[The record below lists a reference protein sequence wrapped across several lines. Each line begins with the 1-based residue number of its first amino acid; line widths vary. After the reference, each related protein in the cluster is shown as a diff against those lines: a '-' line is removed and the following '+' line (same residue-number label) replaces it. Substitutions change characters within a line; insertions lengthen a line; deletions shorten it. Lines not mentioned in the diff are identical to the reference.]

1 MEVEGRNMTAERPA
15 TSSLGSP
22 FSRRSVLGGI
32 GTGAF
37 LAGMPGIAFAKEM
50 GTNFPGLTRIIN
62 EYVADKK
69 VAGMLAMI
77 GFGQAPPQVISA
89 GSLTLGGAKLVDSN
103 TLWRMYSQTK
113 PITGMATMML
123 VEDGLISL
131 DQPLSDFFPE
141 FANMQVLVDP
151 EGALDNV
158 EPAKTPITIRQLQTH
173 TAGLGYTIISKGPIQ
188 KAYLAAGLTPGRV
201 SRNPIPGVDPG
212 APTPDIMTFMKRLS
226 ELPLVYQP
234 GMQWSYS
241 LGHDVLSAVI
251 EKVSGKPLD
260 QFLHERM
267 FEPLGMNS
275 IYYNVPADRAIDLSD
290 NYAPF
295 GGSLFS
301 VDPGATS
308 IFLDKPA
315 FSFGSTGLVGTAGDY
330 DKFLQML
337 LGFGKLGDVQ
347 VMKPETVK
355 LGISNLLPKTANTK
369 GTWVA
374 NHGFGAGG
382 RSGLGT
388 DVSPAGTFGWGGAA
402 GTSAF
407 VDTVRGLRAGG
418 YTQYIPSNS
427 YPFQSDFP
435 KYVYADL
442 IGSAQAGA
450 GNTSP

>member
-1 MEVEGRNMTAERPA
+1 MTIGKPA
-15 TSSLGSP
+15 TSSLGSS

-32 GTGAF
+32 GTGAL
-37 LAGMPGIAFAKEM
+37 LAGMPGIALAKEP
-50 GTNFPGLTRIIN
+50 GASFPGLTKIIN
-62 EYVADKK
+62 GYVADKK
-69 VAGMLAMI
+69 VAGMMAMI
-77 GFGQAPPQVISA
+77 GFGQAQPQMISA
-89 GSLTLGGAKLVDSN
+89 GSLKLGGDKRVDGN

-113 PITGMATMML
+113 PVTGMAAMML
-123 VEDGLISL
+123 VEDGLLSL
-131 DQPLSDFFPE
+131 DQPLSDIFPE
-141 FANMQVLVDP
+141 FADMQVLVDP
-151 EGALDNV
+151 EGALDHV
-158 EPAKTPITIRQLQTH
+158 EPAKAPITIRQLQTH

-188 KAYLAAGLTPGRV
+188 KAYLAAGLTPGRL
-201 SRNPIPGVDPG
+201 SRSPIPGVDPG
-212 APTPDIMTFMKRLS
+212 APTPDIMTFVKRLS

-234 GMQWSYS
+234 GTQWSYS
-241 LGHDVLSAVI
+241 LSHDVLSAVI

-260 QFLHERM
+260 VFLQERM
-267 FEPLGMNS
+267 FGPLGMKNMF
-275 IYYNVPADRAIDLSD
+275 YHVPADRAVDLAD

-295 GGSLFS
+295 AGSLIP

-308 IFLDKPA
+308 IFLDKPPFA
-315 FSFGSTGLVGTAGDY
+315 FGSTGLVGSAGDY

-347 VMKPETVK
+347 VMESDTVK
-355 LGISNLLPKTANTK
+355 LGMSNLLPDTANTR

-388 DVSPAGTFGWGGAA
+388 AVSPAGTFGWGGAA

-442 IGSAQAGA
+442 DGSAPVDAGK
-450 GNTSP
+450 TSP

>member
-1 MEVEGRNMTAERPA
+1 MIAEKSA
-15 TSSLGSP
+15 ISSLGSS

-32 GTGAF
+32 GTGAV
-37 LAGMPGIAFAKEM
+37 LAGMPGIALARTPVV
-50 GTNFPGLTRIIN
+50 GFPGLTRIIN
-62 EYVADKK
+62 EYVAGKK
-69 VAGMLAMI
+69 VAGMQAMI
-77 GFGQAPPQVISA
+77 GFGQAAPQVISA
-89 GSLTLGGAKLVDSN
+89 GSLRLGGDKLVDSN

-113 PITGMATMML
+113 PVTGMATMML
-123 VEDGLISL
+123 IEDGLISL
-131 DQPLSDFFPE
+131 DQPLSDIFPE
-141 FANMQVLVDP
+141 FADMQVLVDP

-173 TAGLGYTIISKGPIQ
+173 TAGLGYTIISKGPIR

-201 SRNPIPGVDPG
+201 SRNPIPGIDAG

-234 GMQWSYS
+234 GTQWSYS
-241 LGHDVLSAVI
+241 LSHDVLSAVI

-260 QFLHERM
+260 QFLQERM
-267 FEPLGMNS
+267 FGPLGMTNIFYS
-275 IYYNVPADRAIDLSD
+275 VPAERAIDLAD

-295 GGSLFS
+295 AGSLIPI
-301 VDPGATS
+301 DPGATS

-315 FSFGSTGLVGTAGDY
+315 FAFGSTGLVGTAGDY

-337 LGFGKLGDVQ
+337 LGLGRVGNVQ
-347 VMKPETVK
+347 VMQPDTVR
-355 LGISNLLPKTANTK
+355 LGMSNLLPETASTK

-388 DVSPAGTFGWGGAA
+388 VVSPAGTFGWGGAA

-442 IGSAQAGA
+442 TGSAQAGA

>member
-1 MEVEGRNMTAERPA
+1 MTADRLA
-15 TSSLGSP
+15 TSSLGPS

-50 GTNFPGLTRIIN
+50 GTSFPGLTRIIN
-62 EYVADKK
+62 QYVAEKK
-69 VAGMLAMI
+69 VAGMMAMI
-77 GFGQAPPQVISA
+77 GFGQAQPQVISA
-89 GSLTLGGAKLVDSN
+89 GTLKLGGDRLVGTD

-131 DQPLSDFFPE
+131 DQPLSDIFPE
-141 FANMQVLVDP
+141 FADMQVLVDP

-158 EPAKTPITIRQLQTH
+158 EPAKVPITIRQLQTH

-201 SRNPIPGVDPG
+201 SRSPIPGVDSG

-234 GMQWSYS
+234 GTQWSYS
-241 LGHDVLSAVI
+241 LSHDVLSAVI

-260 QFLHERM
+260 RFLHERM
-267 FEPLGMNS
+267 FGPLGMKNMF
-275 IYYNVPADRAIDLSD
+275 YHVPADRAVDLAD

-295 GGSLFS
+295 AGSLIPI
-301 VDPGATS
+301 DPGATS

-315 FSFGSTGLVGTAGDY
+315 FAFGSTGLVGTAGDY

-337 LGFGKLGDVQ
+337 LGFGKFRDVQ

-355 LGISNLLPKTANTK
+355 LGISNLLPETASTK

-388 DVSPAGTFGWGGAA
+388 AVSPAGTFGWGGAA

-407 VDTVRGLRAGG
+407 VDTARGVRAGG

-442 IGSAQAGA
+442 TGSAQAGA

>member
-1 MEVEGRNMTAERPA
+1 MIAEKPV
-15 TSSLGSP
+15 TSSLGSS

-32 GTGAF
+32 GTGAL

-50 GTNFPGLTRIIN
+50 GASFPGLTRIIN
-62 EYVADKK
+62 EYVADRK

-77 GFGQAPPQVISA
+77 GFGQNQPQMISA
-89 GSLTLGGAKLVDSN
+89 GALTLGGAKPVDSN

-123 VEDGLISL
+123 IEDGLISL
-131 DQPLSDFFPE
+131 DQPLSDIFPE

-151 EGALDNV
+151 VGALDNV
-158 EPAKTPITIRQLQTH
+158 EPAKLPITIRQLQTH

-226 ELPLVYQP
+226 EMPLVYQP
-234 GMQWSYS
+234 GTQWSYS
-241 LGHDVLSAVI
+241 LSHDVLSAVI

-260 QFLHERM
+260 QFLQERM
-267 FEPLGMNS
+267 FGPLGMNS
-275 IYYNVPADRAIDLSD
+275 IFYQVPADRAGDLAD

-295 GGSLFS
+295 AGALIAI
-301 VDPGATS
+301 DPGATS

-315 FSFGSTGLVGTAGDY
+315 FSFGSTGLVGTAADY

-337 LGFGKLGDVQ
+337 LGFGTHGGVQ
-347 VMKPETVK
+347 VMKPETAK
-355 LGISNLLPKTANTK
+355 LGMSNLLPETASTK

-388 DVSPAGTFGWGGAA
+388 EVSPAGTFGWGGAA

-407 VDTVRGLRAGG
+407 VDTVRDVRAGG

-442 IGSAQAGA
+442 TGSAQAGA

>member
-1 MEVEGRNMTAERPA
+1 MIAEKPA
-15 TSSLGSP
+15 ISSLGTS

-32 GTGAF
+32 GTGAV
-37 LAGMPGIAFAKEM
+37 LAGMPGLAFAREM
-50 GTNFPGLTRIIN
+50 GTSFPGLTRIIN

-77 GFGQAPPQVISA
+77 GFGQAAPQVISA
-89 GSLTLGGAKLVDSN
+89 GSLTLGGAKPVDGN

-123 VEDGLISL
+123 IEDGLLSL
-131 DQPLSDFFPE
+131 DQPLSDIFPE
-141 FANMQVLVDP
+141 FADMQVLVDP

-158 EPAKTPITIRQLQTH
+158 EPARAPITIRQLQTH
-173 TAGLGYTIISKGPIQ
+173 TAGLGYTIISKGPIL

-201 SRNPIPGVDPG
+201 SRNPIPGIDPG
-212 APTPDIMTFMKRLS
+212 ASTPDIMTFMKRLS

-234 GMQWSYS
+234 GTQWSYS
-241 LGHDVLSAVI
+241 LSHDVLSAVI

-260 QFLHERM
+260 QFLQERM
-267 FEPLGMNS
+267 FGPLGMAS
-275 IYYNVPADRAIDLSD
+275 IFYNVPADRAMDLAD

-295 GGSLFS
+295 AGSLIPI
-301 VDPGATS
+301 DPGATS

-315 FSFGSTGLVGTAGDY
+315 FAFGSTGLVGTAGDY

-337 LGFGKLGDVQ
+337 LGFGQLGDVR

-355 LGISNLLPKTANTK
+355 LGMSNLLPETASTR

-388 DVSPAGTFGWGGAA
+388 EVSPAGTFGWGGAA

-442 IGSAQAGA
+442 IGSVQAGA

>member
-1 MEVEGRNMTAERPA
+1 MIAEKPA
-15 TSSLGSP
+15 TSSLGSA

-32 GTGAF
+32 GAGTL
-37 LAGMPGIAFAKEM
+37 LAGMPTAAFAR
-50 GTNFPGLTRIIN
+50 GNAASFPGLTKIIN
-62 EYVADKK
+62 GYVADKK
-69 VAGMLAMI
+69 VAGMMAMI
-77 GFGQAPPQVISA
+77 GFGQEQPQVISA
-89 GSLTLGGAKLVDSN
+89 GTLKLGGDRLVGTE

-131 DQPLSDFFPE
+131 DQPLSDIFPE
-141 FANMQVLVDP
+141 FADMQVLVDP

-158 EPAKTPITIRQLQTH
+158 EPARAPITIRQLQTH

-201 SRNPIPGVDPG
+201 SRSPIPGIDPG
-212 APTPDIMTFMKRLS
+212 APTPDIMTFIRRLS

-234 GMQWSYS
+234 GTQWSYS
-241 LGHDVLSAVI
+241 LSHDVLSAVI

-267 FEPLGMNS
+267 FGPLGMNN
-275 IYYNVPADRAIDLSD
+275 IFYNVPADRAIDLAD

-295 GGSLFS
+295 AGALIPI
-301 VDPGATS
+301 DPGATS

-315 FSFGSTGLVGTAGDY
+315 FAFGSTGLVGTAGDY
-330 DKFLQML
+330 DRFLQML
-337 LGFGKLGDVQ
+337 LGFGTVDGVQ
-347 VMKPETVK
+347 VMKPDTVK
-355 LGISNLLPKTANTK
+355 LGMSNLLPRTANTR

-388 DVSPAGTFGWGGAA
+388 EVSPAGTFGWGGAA

-442 IGSAQAGA
+442 TGNAQAGA

>member
-1 MEVEGRNMTAERPA
+1 MIAEKPA
-15 TSSLGSP
+15 TATPFSS

-32 GTGAF
+32 GLGAA
-37 LAGMPGIAFAKEM
+37 LAGMPGIALARAP
-50 GTNFPGLTRIIN
+50 GVAFPGLTKIIN

-77 GFGQAPPQVISA
+77 GFGQAEPEMIAA
-89 GSLTLGGAKLVDSN
+89 GNVALGGTKPVDGN

-123 VEDGLISL
+123 IEDGLLSL
-131 DQPLSDFFPE
+131 DQPLSDIFPE
-141 FANMQVLVDP
+141 FADMQVLVDP

-158 EPAKTPITIRQLQTH
+158 EPAKAPITIRQLQTH

-201 SRNPIPGVDPG
+201 SRNPIPGVDTG

-234 GMQWSYS
+234 GTQWSYS
-241 LGHDVLSAVI
+241 LSHDVLSAVI

-260 QFLHERM
+260 QFLQERM
-267 FEPLGMNS
+267 FGPLGMNS
-275 IYYNVPADRAIDLSD
+275 IFYQVPADRADDLAT

-295 GGSLFS
+295 AGSLIPIDS
-301 VDPGATS
+301 GPTS
-308 IFLDKPA
+308 IFLDKPPFA
-315 FSFGSTGLVGTAGDY
+315 FGSTGLVGTAGDY

-337 LGFGKLGDVQ
+337 LGFGAVGDVR

-355 LGISNLLPKTANTK
+355 LGISNLLPKTASTK

-407 VDTVRGLRAGG
+407 VDTVRGFRAGG

-442 IGSAQAGA
+442 IGNAQTGA

>member
-1 MEVEGRNMTAERPA
+1 M
-15 TSSLGSP
+15 SSLGSS

-32 GTGAF
+32 GTGAV
-37 LAGMPGIAFAKEM
+37 LAGMPGLAFAKEM
-50 GTNFPGLTRIIN
+50 GTSFPGLTKIIN

-77 GFGQAPPQVISA
+77 GFGEASPQVISA
-89 GSLTLGGAKLVDSN
+89 GTLALGGSKPVDGD

-123 VEDGLISL
+123 IEDGLISL

-141 FANMQVLVDP
+141 FADMQVLLDP
-151 EGALDNV
+151 EGALDEV
-158 EPAKTPITIRQLQTH
+158 EPAKIPITIRQLQTH
-173 TAGLGYTIISKGPIQ
+173 TAGLGYTIVSKGPIL

-201 SRNPIPGVDPG
+201 SRSPIPGLEAG

-234 GMQWSYS
+234 GTQWSYS

-260 QFLHERM
+260 QFLQERM
-267 FEPLGMNS
+267 FGPLGMKN
-275 IYYNVPADRAIDLSD
+275 IFYQVPADQAVNLAT

-295 GGSLFS
+295 GGSLIPI
-301 VDPGATS
+301 DPGATS
-308 IFLDKPA
+308 IFLDKPPFA
-315 FSFGSTGLVGTAGDY
+315 FGSTGLVGTAGDY

-337 LGFGKLGDVQ
+337 LGFGTANGVQ

-355 LGISNLLPKTANTK
+355 LGMSNLLPKTASTK

-388 DVSPAGTFGWGGAA
+388 EVSPAGTFGWGGAA

-407 VDTVRGLRAGG
+407 VDTVRGIRAGG

-427 YPFQSDFP
+427 YPFQSEFP

-442 IGSAQAGA
+442 IGMAQAGA
-450 GNTSP
+450 GKTSP

>member
-1 MEVEGRNMTAERPA
+1 MIAEKSA
-15 TSSLGSP
+15 ISSLASP

-32 GTGAF
+32 GTGAV
-37 LAGMPGIAFAKEM
+37 LAGMPGIARARETVV
-50 GTNFPGLTRIIN
+50 GFPGLSRIIN
-62 EYVADKK
+62 EYVADRK

-77 GFGQAPPQVISA
+77 GFGQAAPQVISA
-89 GSLTLGGAKLVDSN
+89 GSLRLGGDRLVGGN

-131 DQPLSDFFPE
+131 DQPLSDIFPE
-141 FANMQVLVDP
+141 FADMQVLVDP
-151 EGALDNV
+151 EGALDKV
-158 EPAKTPITIRQLQTH
+158 EPAKAPITIRQLQTH

-201 SRNPIPGVDPG
+201 SRNPIPGVDAG
-212 APTPDIMTFMKRLS
+212 APTPDIMTFMKRLA

-234 GMQWSYS
+234 GTQWSYS
-241 LGHDVLSAVI
+241 LSHDVLSAVI

-260 QFLHERM
+260 QFLEERM
-267 FEPLGMNS
+267 FGPLGMKE
-275 IYYNVPADRAIDLSD
+275 IYYQVPADRADDLAD

-295 GGSLFS
+295 AGSLIPI
-301 VDPGATS
+301 DPGATS
-308 IFLDKPA
+308 VFLDKPPFA
-315 FSFGSTGLVGTAGDY
+315 FGSTGLVGTAGDY

-337 LGFGKLGDVQ
+337 LGFGQLGKVR
-347 VMKPETVK
+347 VMKPDTVK
-355 LGISNLLPKTANTK
+355 LGMSNLLPETASTK

-388 DVSPAGTFGWGGAA
+388 EVSPAGTFGWGGAA

-442 IGSAQAGA
+442 TGSAQAGA

>member
-1 MEVEGRNMTAERPA
+1 MIAEKSAPLSPI
-15 TSSLGSP
+15 SS

-37 LAGMPGIAFAKEM
+37 LAGMPGLAFAKDM
-50 GTNFPGLTRIIN
+50 APAFPGLTKIIN
-62 EYVADKK
+62 EYVADRK

-77 GFGQAPPQVISA
+77 GFGQKSPQMIAA
-89 GSLTLGGAKLVDSN
+89 GRLSLGGDKPVDGN

-123 VEDGLISL
+123 IEDGLISL
-131 DQPLSDFFPE
+131 DQPLSDIFPE
-141 FANMQVLVDP
+141 FADMQVLVDP

-158 EPAKTPITIRQLQTH
+158 EPAKAPITIRQLQTH

-201 SRNPIPGVDPG
+201 SRTPIPGMDAG

-234 GMQWSYS
+234 GSQWSYS
-241 LGHDVLSAVI
+241 LSHDVLSAVI

-260 QFLHERM
+260 QFLQERM
-267 FEPLGMNS
+267 FGPLGMKDMF
-275 IYYNVPADRAIDLSD
+275 YQVPADRADDLAD

-295 GGSLFS
+295 AGSLIPI
-301 VDPGATS
+301 DPGATS
-308 IFLDKPA
+308 IFLDKPPFA
-315 FSFGSTGLVGTAGDY
+315 FGSTGLVGTAGDY

-337 LGFGKLGDVQ
+337 LGFGQLGNVR
-347 VMKPETVK
+347 VMKPETAR
-355 LGISNLLPKTANTK
+355 LGMSNLLPETASTK

-388 DVSPAGTFGWGGAA
+388 EVSPAGTFGWGGAA

-442 IGSAQAGA
+442 IGSAGTGA

>member
-1 MEVEGRNMTAERPA
+1 MTIEKPA
-15 TSSLGSP
+15 TSSLGSS

-32 GTGAF
+32 GAGAV
-37 LAGMPGIAFAKEM
+37 LAGMPGLALAREM
-50 GTNFPGLTRIIN
+50 ETSFPGLTRIIN
-62 EYVADKK
+62 QYVAEKK

-77 GFGQAPPQVISA
+77 GFRQAQPQVISA
-89 GSLTLGGAKLVDSN
+89 GSLKLGGDKPVDSN

-113 PITGMATMML
+113 PVTGMATMML
-123 VEDGLISL
+123 VEDGLLSL

-141 FANMQVLVDP
+141 FADMQVLLDP
-151 EGALDNV
+151 EGALDNA
-158 EPAKTPITIRQLQTH
+158 EPARAPITIRQLQTH

-188 KAYLAAGLTPGRV
+188 KAYLAAGLTPGRL
-201 SRNPIPGVDPG
+201 SRSPIPGVDVG
-212 APTPDIMTFMKRLS
+212 APTPDIMTFVKRLS
-226 ELPLVYQP
+226 QLPLVYQP
-234 GMQWSYS
+234 GTQWSYS
-241 LGHDVLSAVI
+241 LSHDVLSAVI

-260 QFLHERM
+260 QFLRERM
-267 FEPLGMNS
+267 FGPLGMKNMF
-275 IYYNVPADRAIDLSD
+275 YRVPADRAVDLAD

-295 GGSLFS
+295 AGSLIPI
-301 VDPGATS
+301 DPGVTS

-315 FSFGSTGLVGTAGDY
+315 FAFGSTGLVGTASDY
-330 DKFLQML
+330 DRFLQML
-337 LGFGKLGDVQ
+337 LGFGRVGDVQ
-347 VMKPETVK
+347 VMKPDTVK
-355 LGISNLLPKTANTK
+355 LAMSNLLPETANTK
-369 GTWVA
+369 GTWIA

-388 DVSPAGTFGWGGAA
+388 TVSPAGTFGWGGAA

-442 IGSAQAGA
+442 IGNAQAGT

>member
-1 MEVEGRNMTAERPA
+1 MNAEKPA
-15 TSSLGSP
+15 NSSLGSS

-32 GTGAF
+32 GSGAF
-37 LAGMPGIAFAKEM
+37 LAGMPGIAFAHEM
-50 GTNFPGLTRIIN
+50 GAGFPGLTKIIN

-77 GFGQAPPQVISA
+77 GFGQTAPQVIAA
-89 GSLTLGGAKLVDSN
+89 GSLTLGGQKPVDTN

-131 DQPLSDFFPE
+131 DQPLSDIFPE
-141 FANMQVLVDP
+141 FADMQVLIDP

-158 EPAKTPITIRQLQTH
+158 GPAKRPITIRQLQTH

-201 SRNPIPGVDPG
+201 SRNPIAGVDAG
-212 APTPDIMTFMKRLS
+212 APTPDIMTFVKRLS

-234 GMQWSYS
+234 GSQWSYS

-260 QFLHERM
+260 QFLQERM
-267 FEPLGMNS
+267 FGPLGMDN
-275 IYYNVPADRAIDLSD
+275 IFYNVPADRAIDLAD

-295 GGSLFS
+295 AGSLIPI
-301 VDPGATS
+301 DPGATS
-308 IFLDKPA
+308 IFLDKPPFA
-315 FSFGSTGLVGTAGDY
+315 FGSTGLVGTAGDY

-337 LGFGKLGDVQ
+337 LGFGTLNGVQ

-355 LGISNLLPKTANTK
+355 LGMSNLLPKTASTK

-407 VDTVRGLRAGG
+407 VDTVRGIRAGG

-442 IGSAQAGA
+442 MGSAQAGA

>member
-1 MEVEGRNMTAERPA
+1 MIAEKPV
-15 TSSLGSP
+15 TSSLGSS

-32 GTGAF
+32 GTGAL

-50 GTNFPGLTRIIN
+50 GASFPGLTRIIN
-62 EYVADKK
+62 EYVADRK

-77 GFGQAPPQVISA
+77 GFGQNQPQMISA
-89 GSLTLGGAKLVDSN
+89 GALTLGGAKPVDSN

-123 VEDGLISL
+123 IEDGLISL
-131 DQPLSDFFPE
+131 DQPLSDIFPE

-158 EPAKTPITIRQLQTH
+158 EPAKLPITIRQLQTH

-226 ELPLVYQP
+226 EMPLVYQP
-234 GMQWSYS
+234 GTQWSYS
-241 LGHDVLSAVI
+241 LSHDVLSAVI

-260 QFLHERM
+260 QFLQERM
-267 FEPLGMNS
+267 FGPLGMNS
-275 IYYNVPADRAIDLSD
+275 IFYQVPADRAGDLAD

-295 GGSLFS
+295 AGALIAI
-301 VDPGATS
+301 DPGATS

-315 FSFGSTGLVGTAGDY
+315 FSFGSTGLVGTAADY

-337 LGFGKLGDVQ
+337 LGFGTHGGVQ
-347 VMKPETVK
+347 VMKPETAK
-355 LGISNLLPKTANTK
+355 LGMSNLLPETASTK

-388 DVSPAGTFGWGGAA
+388 EVSPAGTFGWGGAA

-407 VDTVRGLRAGG
+407 VDTVRDVRAGG

-442 IGSAQAGA
+442 TGSAQAGA

>member
-1 MEVEGRNMTAERPA
+1 MNAENPA
-15 TSSLGSP
+15 SSSFGSS

-32 GTGAF
+32 GTGAV
-37 LAGMPGIAFAKEM
+37 LAGLPGIAFAREM
-50 GTNFPGLTRIIN
+50 GTSFPGLTRIIN

-89 GSLTLGGAKLVDSN
+89 GTLKLGGDKLVGAD

-123 VEDGLISL
+123 VEDGLLSL
-131 DQPLSDFFPE
+131 DQPLSDIFPE
-141 FANMQVLVDP
+141 FADMQVLVDP

-158 EPAKTPITIRQLQTH
+158 EPARAPITIRQLQTH

-201 SRNPIPGVDPG
+201 SRNAIPGVDAG
-212 APTPDIMTFMKRLS
+212 APTPDIMTFVKRLS

-234 GMQWSYS
+234 GTQWSYS
-241 LGHDVLSAVI
+241 LSHDVLSAVI

-260 QFLHERM
+260 QFLQERM
-267 FEPLGMNS
+267 FGPLGMTN
-275 IYYNVPADRAIDLSD
+275 IFYNVPAERATDLAD
-290 NYAPF
+290 NYA
-295 GGSLFS
+295 LFAGALIPI
-301 VDPGATS
+301 DPGATS

-315 FSFGSTGLVGTAGDY
+315 FAFGSTGLVGTAGDY

-337 LGFGKLGDVQ
+337 LGFGTLGSVR

-355 LGISNLLPKTANTK
+355 LGMSNLLPETASTK

-388 DVSPAGTFGWGGAA
+388 AVSPAGTFGWGGAA

-442 IGSAQAGA
+442 TGAAQVGV

>member
-1 MEVEGRNMTAERPA
+1 MNAEKPV
-15 TSSLGSP
+15 TSSLGST

-32 GTGAF
+32 GTGAV
-37 LAGMPGIAFAKEM
+37 LAGLPGIAFAREM
-50 GTNFPGLTRIIN
+50 GTSFPGLTRIIN

-89 GSLTLGGAKLVDSN
+89 GTLKLGGDKLVGAD

-123 VEDGLISL
+123 IEDGLLSL
-131 DQPLSDFFPE
+131 DQPLSDIFPE
-141 FANMQVLVDP
+141 FADMQVLVDP
-151 EGALDNV
+151 EGALDHV
-158 EPAKTPITIRQLQTH
+158 EPAKAPITIRQLQTH
-173 TAGLGYTIISKGPIQ
+173 TAGLGYTIISKGPIL

-201 SRNPIPGVDPG
+201 SRNPIPGVDSG
-212 APTPDIMTFMKRLS
+212 APVPDIMTFVKRLS

-234 GMQWSYS
+234 GTQWSYS

-260 QFLHERM
+260 QSLQERM
-267 FEPLGMNS
+267 FGPLGMKDMF
-275 IYYNVPADRAIDLSD
+275 YQVPADRAGDLAD

-295 GGSLFS
+295 AGSLIPI
-301 VDPGATS
+301 DPGATS
-308 IFLDKPA
+308 IFLDKPPFA
-315 FSFGSTGLVGTAGDY
+315 FGSTGLVGTAGDY

-337 LGFGKLGDVQ
+337 LGFGAVGNVR

-355 LGISNLLPKTANTK
+355 LGISILLPETASTK

-388 DVSPAGTFGWGGAA
+388 EVSPAGTFGWGGAA

-442 IGSAQAGA
+442 IGSAQTGA

>member
-1 MEVEGRNMTAERPA
+1 MIAEKSAPLSPI
-15 TSSLGSP
+15 SS

-37 LAGMPGIAFAKEM
+37 LAGMPGLAFARDM
-50 GTNFPGLTRIIN
+50 APAFPGLTKIIN
-62 EYVADKK
+62 EYVADRK

-77 GFGQAPPQVISA
+77 GFGQKSPQMIAA
-89 GSLTLGGAKLVDSN
+89 GRLSLGGDKPVDGN

-123 VEDGLISL
+123 IEDGLISL
-131 DQPLSDFFPE
+131 DQPLSDIFPE
-141 FANMQVLVDP
+141 FADMQVLVDP

-158 EPAKTPITIRQLQTH
+158 EPAKAPITIRQLQTH

-201 SRNPIPGVDPG
+201 SRSPIPGMDTG

-234 GMQWSYS
+234 GTQWSYS
-241 LGHDVLSAVI
+241 LSHDVLSAVI

-260 QFLHERM
+260 QFLQERM
-267 FEPLGMNS
+267 FGPLGMKDMF
-275 IYYNVPADRAIDLSD
+275 YQVPADRADDLAD

-295 GGSLFS
+295 AGSLIPI
-301 VDPGATS
+301 DPGATS
-308 IFLDKPA
+308 IFLDKPPFA
-315 FSFGSTGLVGTAGDY
+315 FGSTGLVGTAGDY

-337 LGFGKLGDVQ
+337 LGFGQLGNVR
-347 VMKPETVK
+347 VMKPETA
-355 LGISNLLPKTANTK
+355 STK

-388 DVSPAGTFGWGGAA
+388 EVSPAGTFGWGGAA

-442 IGSAQAGA
+442 IGSARTGA

>member
-1 MEVEGRNMTAERPA
+1 MTVGQPA
-15 TSSLGSP
+15 TSSLGTS

-32 GTGAF
+32 GTGTL
-37 LAGMPGIAFAKEM
+37 LATMPGIAFAKEP
-50 GTNFPGLTRIIN
+50 GTSFPGLTRIIH
-62 EYVADKK
+62 EYVAEKK
-69 VAGMLAMI
+69 VAGMMAMI
-77 GFGQAPPQVISA
+77 GFGQAPAQVISA
-89 GSLTLGGAKLVDSN
+89 GSLKLGGDTGVGPN

-141 FANMQVLVDP
+141 FADMQVLLDP
-151 EGALDNV
+151 EGALENV
-158 EPAKTPITIRQLQTH
+158 ELAKAPITIRQLQTH

-201 SRNPIPGVDPG
+201 SRNPIPGIDAG
-212 APTPDIMTFMKRLS
+212 APTPDIMTFVKRLS

-234 GMQWSYS
+234 GTQWSYS
-241 LGHDVLSAVI
+241 LSHDVLSAVI

-260 QFLHERM
+260 QFLQERM
-267 FEPLGMNS
+267 FGPLGMTNMF
-275 IYYNVPADRAIDLSD
+275 YHVPADRAADLAD

-295 GGSLFS
+295 AGALIP

-308 IFLDKPA
+308 IYLDKPA
-315 FSFGSTGLVGTAGDY
+315 FAFGSTGLVGTAGDY
-330 DKFLQML
+330 DRFLQML
-337 LGFGKLGDVQ
+337 LGFGKLGDVR

-355 LGISNLLPKTANTK
+355 LGMSNLLPETASTK
-369 GTWVA
+369 DTWVA

-388 DVSPAGTFGWGGAA
+388 EVSPAGTFGWGGAA

-418 YTQYIPSNS
+418 YTQYIPSNA

-442 IGSAQAGA
+442 TGTAQAGA
-450 GNTSP
+450 GKTSP

>member
-1 MEVEGRNMTAERPA
+1 MIAEKPA
-15 TSSLGSP
+15 TLSLGSS

-37 LAGMPGIAFAKEM
+37 LAGMPGIAIAKEM
-50 GTNFPGLTRIIN
+50 GPAFPGLTRIIN
-62 EYVADKK
+62 EYVADRK

-77 GFGQAPPQVISA
+77 GFGQTSPQMIAA
-89 GSLTLGGAKLVDSN
+89 GSLTLGGNKPVDGN

-123 VEDGLISL
+123 IEDGLLSL
-131 DQPLSDFFPE
+131 DQPLSDIFPE
-141 FANMQVLVDP
+141 FADMQVLLDP
-151 EGALDNV
+151 EGALDHV
-158 EPAKTPITIRQLQTH
+158 EPAKAPITIRQLQTH
-173 TAGLGYTIISKGPIQ
+173 TAGLGYTIISKGPIL

-201 SRNPIPGVDPG
+201 SRNPIPGVDSG
-212 APTPDIMTFMKRLS
+212 APVPDIMTFVKRLS

-234 GMQWSYS
+234 GTQWSYS
-241 LGHDVLSAVI
+241 LGHDVLSAVV

-260 QFLHERM
+260 QFLQERM
-267 FEPLGMNS
+267 FGPLGMKDMF
-275 IYYNVPADRAIDLSD
+275 YQVPADRAGDLAD

-295 GGSLFS
+295 AGSLIPI
-301 VDPGATS
+301 DPGATS
-308 IFLDKPA
+308 IFLDKPPFA
-315 FSFGSTGLVGTAGDY
+315 FGSTGLVGTAGDY

-337 LGFGKLGDVQ
+337 LGFGAVGNVR
-347 VMKPETVK
+347 VMKPETAR
-355 LGISNLLPKTANTK
+355 LGMSNLLPETASTK

-388 DVSPAGTFGWGGAA
+388 EVSPAGTFGWGGAA

-407 VDTVRGLRAGG
+407 VDTARGLRAGG

-442 IGSAQAGA
+442 IGSAQTGV

>member
-1 MEVEGRNMTAERPA
+1 MTIGKPA
-15 TSSLGSP
+15 TSSLGSS

-32 GTGAF
+32 GIGAF
-37 LAGMPGIAFAKEM
+37 LAGMPGIAFAKEL
-50 GTNFPGLTRIIN
+50 GTSFPGLTKIIN
-62 EYVADKK
+62 GYVADKK

-77 GFGQAPPQVISA
+77 GFGQAQPQVISA
-89 GSLTLGGAKLVDSN
+89 GMLKLGGIRPVGAD

-113 PITGMATMML
+113 PVTGMAAMML

-131 DQPLSDFFPE
+131 DQPLSDIFPE
-141 FANMQVLVDP
+141 FADMQVLVDP

-158 EPAKTPITIRQLQTH
+158 EPAKAPITIRQLQTH

-188 KAYLAAGLTPGRV
+188 KAYLAAGLTPGRL
-201 SRNPIPGVDPG
+201 SRSAIPGVDVG
-212 APTPDIMTFMKRLS
+212 APTPDIMTFVKRLS

-234 GMQWSYS
+234 GTQWSYS
-241 LGHDVLSAVI
+241 LSHDVLSAVI

-260 QFLHERM
+260 QFLQERM
-267 FEPLGMNS
+267 FGPLGMKNMF
-275 IYYNVPADRAIDLSD
+275 YRVPAGRAVDLAD

-295 GGSLFS
+295 AGSLIPI
-301 VDPGATS
+301 DPGATS

-315 FSFGSTGLVGTAGDY
+315 FAFGSTGLVGTAGDY

-337 LGFGKLGDVQ
+337 LGFGKVGDVQ
-347 VMKPETVK
+347 VMKPDTVK
-355 LGISNLLPKTANTK
+355 LGMSNLLPENANTK
-369 GTWVA
+369 GTWIA

-388 DVSPAGTFGWGGAA
+388 AVSPAGTFGWGGAA

-442 IGSAQAGA
+442 IGDAQAGA

>member
-1 MEVEGRNMTAERPA
+1 MIAEKPA
-15 TSSLGSP
+15 TSSLGSS

-32 GTGAF
+32 GTGAL
-37 LAGMPGIAFAKEM
+37 LAGMPGIAFARET
-50 GTNFPGLTRIIN
+50 GASFPGLTRIIN
-62 EYVADKK
+62 EYVADRK

-77 GFGQAPPQVISA
+77 GFGQNQPQMISA
-89 GSLTLGGAKLVDSN
+89 GALTLGGAKPVDSN

-123 VEDGLISL
+123 IEDGLISL
-131 DQPLSDFFPE
+131 DQPLSDIFPE

-158 EPAKTPITIRQLQTH
+158 EPAKLPITIRQLQTH

-212 APTPDIMTFMKRLS
+212 AATPDIMTFMKRLS
-226 ELPLVYQP
+226 EMPLVYQP
-234 GMQWSYS
+234 GTQWSYS
-241 LGHDVLSAVI
+241 LSHDVLSAVI

-260 QFLHERM
+260 QFLQERM
-267 FEPLGMNS
+267 FGPLGMNS
-275 IYYNVPADRAIDLSD
+275 IFYQVPADRAGDLAD

-295 GGSLFS
+295 AGALIPI
-301 VDPGATS
+301 DPGATS

-315 FSFGSTGLVGTAGDY
+315 FSFGSTGLVGTAADY

-337 LGFGKLGDVQ
+337 LGFGTHGGVQ
-347 VMKPETVK
+347 VMKPETAK
-355 LGISNLLPKTANTK
+355 LGMSNLLPETASTK

-388 DVSPAGTFGWGGAA
+388 EVSPAGTFGWGGAA

-407 VDTVRGLRAGG
+407 VDTVRDVRAGG

>member
-1 MEVEGRNMTAERPA
+1 MIAEKPA
-15 TSSLGSP
+15 TSSLGSS

-32 GTGAF
+32 GTGAL

-50 GTNFPGLTRIIN
+50 GASFPGLTRIIN
-62 EYVADKK
+62 EYVADRK

-77 GFGQAPPQVISA
+77 GFGQNQPQMISA
-89 GSLTLGGAKLVDSN
+89 GALTLGGAKPVDSN

-123 VEDGLISL
+123 IEDGLISL
-131 DQPLSDFFPE
+131 DQPLSDIFPE

-158 EPAKTPITIRQLQTH
+158 EPAKLPITIRQLQTH

-226 ELPLVYQP
+226 EMPLVYQP
-234 GMQWSYS
+234 GTQWSYS
-241 LGHDVLSAVI
+241 LSHDVLSAVI

-260 QFLHERM
+260 QFLQERM
-267 FEPLGMNS
+267 FGPLGMNS
-275 IYYNVPADRAIDLSD
+275 IFYQVPADRAGDLAD

-295 GGSLFS
+295 AGALIPI
-301 VDPGATS
+301 DPGATS

-315 FSFGSTGLVGTAGDY
+315 FSFGSTGLVGTAADY

-337 LGFGKLGDVQ
+337 LGFGTHGGVQ
-347 VMKPETVK
+347 VMKPETAK
-355 LGISNLLPKTANTK
+355 LGMSNLLPETASTK

-388 DVSPAGTFGWGGAA
+388 EVSPAGTFGWGGAA

-407 VDTVRGLRAGG
+407 VDTVRDVRAGG

-442 IGSAQAGA
+442 IGSARTGA

>member
-1 MEVEGRNMTAERPA
+1 
-15 TSSLGSP
+15 
-22 FSRRSVLGGI
+22 
-32 GTGAF
+32 
-37 LAGMPGIAFAKEM
+37 
-50 GTNFPGLTRIIN
+50 
-62 EYVADKK
+62 
-69 VAGMLAMI
+69 
-77 GFGQAPPQVISA
+77 
-89 GSLTLGGAKLVDSN
+89 
-103 TLWRMYSQTK
+103 
-113 PITGMATMML
+113 MML
-123 VEDGLISL
+123 IEDGLISL

-141 FANMQVLVDP
+141 FADMQVLLDP
-151 EGALDNV
+151 EGPLDEV
-158 EPAKTPITIRQLQTH
+158 EPAKMPITIRQLQTH
-173 TAGLGYTIISKGPIQ
+173 TAGLGYTIISKGPIL

-201 SRNPIPGVDPG
+201 SRSPIPGLEAG

-234 GMQWSYS
+234 GTQWSYS

-260 QFLHERM
+260 QFLQERM
-267 FEPLGMNS
+267 FGPLGMKN
-275 IYYNVPADRAIDLSD
+275 IFYQVPADQAVNLAT

-295 GGSLFS
+295 AGSLIPI
-301 VDPGATS
+301 DPGATS

-315 FSFGSTGLVGTAGDY
+315 FAFGSTGLVGTAGDY

-337 LGFGKLGDVQ
+337 LGFGTVNGVQ

-355 LGISNLLPKTANTK
+355 LGMSNLLPKTASTK

-388 DVSPAGTFGWGGAA
+388 EVSPAGTFGWGGAA

-407 VDTVRGLRAGG
+407 VDTVRGIRAGG
-418 YTQYIPSNS
+418 YTQYIPSSS
-427 YPFQSDFP
+427 YPFQSEFP

-442 IGSAQAGA
+442 IGMAQAGA
-450 GNTSP
+450 GKTSP

>member
-1 MEVEGRNMTAERPA
+1 MIAEKPA
-15 TSSLGSP
+15 TLSLGSS

-50 GTNFPGLTRIIN
+50 GPAFPGLTRIIN
-62 EYVADKK
+62 EYVADRK

-77 GFGQAPPQVISA
+77 GFGQTSPQTIAA
-89 GSLTLGGAKLVDSN
+89 GSLTLGGNKPVDGN

-123 VEDGLISL
+123 IEDGLLSL
-131 DQPLSDFFPE
+131 DQPLSDIFPE
-141 FANMQVLVDP
+141 FADMQVLVDP
-151 EGALDNV
+151 EGALDHV
-158 EPAKTPITIRQLQTH
+158 EPAKAPITIRQLQTH
-173 TAGLGYTIISKGPIQ
+173 TAGLGYTIISKGPIL

-201 SRNPIPGVDPG
+201 SRNPIPGVDSG
-212 APTPDIMTFMKRLS
+212 APVPDIMTFVKRLS

-234 GMQWSYS
+234 GTQWSYS

-260 QFLHERM
+260 QFLQERM
-267 FEPLGMNS
+267 FGPLGMKDMF
-275 IYYNVPADRAIDLSD
+275 YQVPADRAGDLAD

-295 GGSLFS
+295 AGSLIPI
-301 VDPGATS
+301 DPGATS
-308 IFLDKPA
+308 IFLDKPPFA
-315 FSFGSTGLVGTAGDY
+315 FGSTGLVGTAGDY

-337 LGFGKLGDVQ
+337 LGFGAVGNVR
-347 VMKPETVK
+347 VMKPETAR
-355 LGISNLLPKTANTK
+355 LGMSNLLPETASTK

-388 DVSPAGTFGWGGAA
+388 EVSPAGTFGWGGAA
-402 GTSAF
+402 GTSAL
-407 VDTVRGLRAGG
+407 VDTARGLRAGG

-442 IGSAQAGA
+442 IGSAQTGV

>member
-1 MEVEGRNMTAERPA
+1 MTADRLA
-15 TSSLGSP
+15 TSSLGPS

-32 GTGAF
+32 GAGAF
-37 LAGMPGIAFAKEM
+37 LAGMPGAAFAREAAN
-50 GTNFPGLTRIIN
+50 NFPGLTKIIN
-62 EYVADKK
+62 QYVAEKK
-69 VAGMLAMI
+69 VAGMMAMI
-77 GFGQAPPQVISA
+77 GFGQQAPEVIAA
-89 GSLTLGGAKLVDSN
+89 GSLKLGGDTLVGTD

-113 PITGMATMML
+113 PVTGMATMML
-123 VEDGLISL
+123 VEDGLLSL
-131 DQPLSDFFPE
+131 DQPLSDIFPE
-141 FANMQVLVDP
+141 FADMQVLIDP

-158 EPAKTPITIRQLQTH
+158 EPAKKPITIRQLQTH
-173 TAGLGYTIISKGPIQ
+173 TAGLGYSIISKGPIQ
-188 KAYLAAGLTPGRV
+188 KAYLAAGITPGRV
-201 SRNPIPGVDPG
+201 SRNPIPGVDSG
-212 APTPDIMTFMKRLS
+212 APTPDIMTFVKRLS

-234 GMQWSYS
+234 GTQWSYS
-241 LGHDVLSAVI
+241 LSHDVLSAVV

-260 QFLHERM
+260 QFLQQRM
-267 FEPLGMNS
+267 FGPLGMNS
-275 IYYNVPADRAIDLSD
+275 IYYQVPADRAADLAD

-295 GGSLFS
+295 AGSLIPI
-301 VDPGATS
+301 DPGATS
-308 IFLDKPA
+308 IYLDKPA
-315 FSFGSTGLVGTAGDY
+315 FAFGSTGLVGTAGDY
-330 DKFLQML
+330 DKFLQMI
-337 LGFGKLGDVQ
+337 LGFGTVGGVQ

-355 LGISNLLPKTANTK
+355 LGISNLLPDTASTA

-388 DVSPAGTFGWGGAA
+388 AISPAGTFGWGGAA

-442 IGSAQAGA
+442 TGNAQAGA

>member
-1 MEVEGRNMTAERPA
+1 MIAEKSA
-15 TSSLGSP
+15 ISSLNSS
-22 FSRRSVLGGI
+22 FSRRSLLGGI
-32 GTGAF
+32 GAGAV
-37 LAGMPGIAFAKEM
+37 LAGMPGIALARTPVV
-50 GTNFPGLTRIIN
+50 GFPGLTRIIN
-62 EYVADKK
+62 EYVAGKK
-69 VAGMLAMI
+69 VAGMQAMI
-77 GFGQAPPQVISA
+77 GFGQAAPQVISA
-89 GSLTLGGAKLVDSN
+89 GSLRLGGDKLVDSN

-113 PITGMATMML
+113 PVTGMATMML

-131 DQPLSDFFPE
+131 DQPLSDIFPE
-141 FANMQVLVDP
+141 FADMQVLVDP

-158 EPAKTPITIRQLQTH
+158 EPARGPITIRQLQTH

-201 SRNPIPGVDPG
+201 SRNPIPGIDAG
-212 APTPDIMTFMKRLS
+212 APTPDIMTFVKRLA

-234 GMQWSYS
+234 GTQWSYS
-241 LGHDVLSAVI
+241 LSHDVLSAVI

-260 QFLHERM
+260 QFLQERM
-267 FEPLGMNS
+267 FGPLGMTNIFYS
-275 IYYNVPADRAIDLSD
+275 VPAERAIDLAD

-295 GGSLFS
+295 AGSLIPI
-301 VDPGATS
+301 DPGATS
-308 IFLDKPA
+308 IFLDKPPFA
-315 FSFGSTGLVGTAGDY
+315 FGSTGLVGTAGDY

-337 LGFGKLGDVQ
+337 LGLGRVGNVQ
-347 VMKPETVK
+347 VMQPDTVR
-355 LGISNLLPKTANTK
+355 LGMSNLLPETASTK

-388 DVSPAGTFGWGGAA
+388 EVSPAGTFGWGGAA

-442 IGSAQAGA
+442 TGNAQAGA